1 MKNNKTKKLLLPFYD
16 NLNGLRFIGALS
28 VFLFHIFTLGREIWG
43 DFFSDPIFT
52 QIFKVISKGHH
63 GVGLFF
69 VLSGFLITSL
79 LLNEAKRKGK
89 INAFHFFMRRSLR
102 IWPLYFIILIFGFIL
117 FPLLP
122 NGFETENSL
131 LHYSFFISNFEE
143 LWTGWRDS
151 ISFLTITWSVSIEEQ
166 FYMTWVVLIA
176 IFDSIRK
183 GKYYHIYFIIVILL
197 SVIFRSL
204 HIDDERII
212 YFHTLSVISD
222 LAIGGLLSVIALN
235 TNWLLSFKNLS
246 RIKIIL
252 IYLAGVFLLLMSTTI
267 FQGYLIGIERLFIG
281 LFFSFVIFEQI
292 NCTHSFYKA
301 DKILGFFN
309 LGKISYGFYMYHCVV
324 IYFVQKIIIQ
334 YGLQESIFGFIAF
347 LLLSGYLTIIIS
359 RLSYT
364 YIEEPILR
372 LKKYFR

>member
-1 MKNNKTKKLLLPFYD
+1 
-16 NLNGLRFIGALS
+16 
-28 VFLFHIFTLGREIWG
+28 
-43 DFFSDPIFT
+43 
-52 QIFKVISKGHH
+52 
-63 GVGLFF
+63 
-69 VLSGFLITSL
+69 
-79 LLNEAKRKGK
+79 
-89 INAFHFFMRRSLR
+89 
-102 IWPLYFIILIFGFIL
+102 
-117 FPLLP
+117 
-122 NGFETENSL
+122 
-131 LHYSFFISNFEE
+131 
-143 LWTGWRDS
+143 
-151 ISFLTITWSVSIEEQ
+151 
-166 FYMTWVVLIA
+166 
-176 IFDSIRK
+176 
-183 GKYYHIYFIIVILL
+183 YYPIYFIIMILV

-204 HIDDERII
+204 HLDDERII

-222 LAIGGLLSVIALN
+222 LAIGGLLSVLTLN

-246 RIKIIL
+246 RLKIIL

-292 NCTHSFYKA
+292 NCSHSFYKA

-309 LGKISYGFYMYHCVV
+309 LGKISYGLYMYQCIV

-347 LLLSGYLTIIIS
+347 LLLSGYITIIIS